1 MRKLHMGVIKR
12 LARTVIRR
20 LIARA
25 PHDVCDAI
33 LDGCLDCALESES
46 PASLE
51 KKVRAARSRQDLI
64 AVLAA
69 RDDYHSR

>member
-1 MRKLHMGVIKR
+1 
-12 LARTVIRR
+12 
-20 LIARA
+20 
-25 PHDVCDAI
+25 
-33 LDGCLDCALESES
+33 LDGCLDCALKSES

-69 RDDYHSR
+69 RDDHHSR